1 MILFWDQRIRT
12 IYSYVRKTVVQPVMK
27 KDTIYK
33 RSANIIW
40 EILSMF
46 LDMVQL
52 LSDLT
57 ILTHFRGYKMASV
70 FYMVGM
76 LALNWLRDGTKA
88 SFWPRKGISKSFGR
102 LLKACF
108 ERLFG
113 PKKKGAFKSLKRK
126 LNWDANMMKS
136 TPLSCLKNTFLY
148 ITYWQ
153 RGLKVA
159 KEVLFCYPR
168 LYHCK
173 EHHLI
178 H

>member
-57 ILTHFRGYKMASV
+57 ILTHFRGYKMAKLARNWLRAMLLSCKNYSSASWLSV

-76 LALNWLRDGTKA
+76 LALNWLRDCTKA
-88 SFWPRKGISKSFGR
+88 SFWPRKGISPSRLEDSFRPVLRDFSGPRKKAPLNR
-102 LLKACF
+102 LK
-108 ERLFG
+108 ESSIG
-113 PKKKGAFKSLKRK
+113 TQI
-126 LNWDANMMKS
+126 W
-136 TPLSCLKNTFLY
+136 
-148 ITYWQ
+148 W
-153 RGLKVA
+153 KVR
-159 KEVLFCYPR
+159 P
-168 LYHCK
+168 
-173 EHHLI
+173 
-178 H
+178 